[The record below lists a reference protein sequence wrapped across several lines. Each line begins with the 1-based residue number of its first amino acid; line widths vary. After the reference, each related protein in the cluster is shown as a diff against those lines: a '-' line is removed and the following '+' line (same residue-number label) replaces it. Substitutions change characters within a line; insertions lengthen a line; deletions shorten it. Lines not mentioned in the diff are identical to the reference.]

1 MSMNAIIQLPDTSAA
16 SVPKVSYLTEESGLL
31 SWLLTKDHKRIGILY
46 LISLSFFFVLGG
58 TLAGLIRLQL
68 LTPQGELMNSD
79 TL

>member
-1 MSMNAIIQLPDTSAA
+1 MSLKLPTPPVQSAPTI
-16 SVPKVSYLTEESGLL
+16 PKVSYLTKENALW

-68 LTPQGELMNSD
+68 LTPQGRTDELRYI
-79 TL
+79 